1 MTYRWPL
8 CAASMPERNL
18 LQLRRRQPGSDSIRS
33 QLGTLLSLMAHVY
46 RRRVKI
52 ENGRRVTL
60 KIDLS
65 VVGGATLEKSTVEY
79 IHGAGTM
86 LPGLE
91 SVLLGLEKGAKREG
105 VIKAK
110 EAFGNPAMHPLKKM
124 KRAEF
129 PKDVKVE
136 VGEKLVAKGLN
147 DMNVVLRIE
156 KVSGDEIDVRLVH
169 PLAEKDIK
177 YAAEVIQ
184 VSDPRPPPMPAQ
196 AVDQVLDPALVLEED
211 S

>member
-1 MTYRWPL
+1 M
-8 CAASMPERNL
+8 
-18 LQLRRRQPGSDSIRS
+18 
-33 QLGTLLSLMAHVY
+33 
-46 RRRVKI
+46 KI

-60 KIDLS
+60 KVELS

-91 SVLLGLEKGAKREG
+91 SALLGLEKGAKRDG

-110 EAFGNPAMHPLKKM
+110 DAFGNPAMHPLKKM

-129 PKDVKVE
+129 PKDVKLE
-136 VGEKLVAKGLN
+136 VGEKLVAKGVN

-156 KVSGDEIDVRLVH
+156 KVSGDDVEVRLVH
-169 PLAEKDIK
+169 PLAEKDIR

-196 AVDQVLDPALVLEED
+196 ALDLDEE